1 MSDSI
6 SLLPEDLRKKEEVL
20 RQQPKPQ
27 PPSAGELKFSI
38 PKEEQ
43 EDIEVIEIDEGEV
56 EQVLA
61 NEPLI
66 ARIIYKATSLFD
78 ELRSKLFSTQEQE
91 PAPKLPP
98 QFFSPPPAKT
108 PTTAA
113 TTPTKPGM
121 PAAPA
126 ALGSVVAGAAPIAGA
141 SKARIMPM
149 AGGAP
154 RRVRVIRRVR
164 KPVRVSFVSSED
176 LRLMHVDVPKRR
188 FTLVALSIMF
198 FALMGGGW
206 FLLDQRRSASM
217 ESKRQAEAQLAEV
230 RNQIQ
235 NRQKTWNDFQDLEP
249 RLKALSGLLATH
261 ISPTHLLQLIEER
274 TLPTVSYTS
283 FSMTADGRVQLAVN
297 ADSLTS
303 AARQIRSLEKSGFVS
318 SMEAGSY
325 TVAYEN
331 DSFVP
336 KSVQFQ
342 LNILLKPE
350 VLRATT
356 APLAKSN

>member
-1 MSDSI
+1 MPDAI
-6 SLLPEDLRKKEEVL
+6 SFLPEDLRKKEEAL

-27 PPSAGELKFSI
+27 PPAAGELKFSI

-66 ARIIYKATSLFD
+66 ARLIYKATSLFD
-78 ELRSKLFSTQEQE
+78 EVRAKLFSTQGEE

-98 QFFSPPPAKT
+98 QFFSPPPAKA
-108 PTTAA
+108 PGVATTA
-113 TTPTKPGM
+113 PVKPGM
-121 PAAPA
+121 ASAPA
-126 ALGSVVAGAAPIAGA
+126 AVGSVIAGAAPVAGA

-149 AGGAP
+149 AGAP

-176 LRLMHVDVPKRR
+176 LRLMHIDLPKRR

-206 FLLDQRRSASM
+206 FLLDTRRSASL
-217 ESKRQAEAQLAEV
+217 ESKRQAEAQLADV
-230 RNQIQ
+230 RTQIQ

-261 ISPTHLLQLIEER
+261 ISPTHLLELIEER
-274 TLPTVSYTS
+274 TLPTVSYSS
-283 FSMTADGRVQLAVN
+283 FSMTADGRVQLAVS

-303 AARQIRSLEKSGFVS
+303 AARQLRSFETSGFVS

-331 DSFVP
+331 DSLTP

-342 LNILLKPE
+342 LNVLLKPDI
-350 VLRATT
+350 LRMA
-356 APLAKSN
+356 ASKPIAAAQ